1 MQRIATA
8 ALLIII
14 SKATFAGSIEGELL
28 KNNLT
33 VQDPPTGGITYEKLH
48 LGSYQVTINGDNLS
62 ISLLPQE
69 RGREET
75 ASLEVDGFKIEG
87 TDNGEWGG
95 ELTLTPPNEP
105 SVTLLKENVV
115 SVQKSRDSIFI
126 FTGLSHMGTDA
137 GSMYELVNI
146 KTKPEVARITLL
158 PSSPKYVAFDE
169 GIAYIL
175 TYSGLLSVN
184 PSHQEPSLQIIAHKA
199 PWYRFAPN
207 SLVKQG
213 DSFLIGM
220 HSGVTVVKSNVYG
233 TSEIKFYG
241 R

>member
-14 SKATFAGSIEGELL
+14 SKATLAGSIEVELL

-48 LGSYQVTINGDNLS
+48 LGSYQATTNGEKLS
-62 ISLLPQE
+62 INLLPHERDQE
-69 RGREET
+69 EP
-75 ASLEVDGFKIEG
+75 ASLEIDGFKIEG
-87 TDNGEWGG
+87 RDNGEGG
-95 ELTLTPPNEP
+95 GQLTLTPPNEAP
-105 SVTLLKENVV
+105 VILLKENVV
-115 SVQKSRDSIFI
+115 SIQKAQDSIFI

-137 GSMYELVNI
+137 GVMYELVNI
-146 KTKPEVARITLL
+146 KTKPELVRVTLL

-169 GIAYIL
+169 GIAYIV

-184 PSHQEPSLQIIAHKA
+184 PSHQEPSLQVIAHKA

-213 DSFLIGM
+213 DSFVIGM
-220 HSGVTVVKSNVYG
+220 HSGVTVVKSNAYG
-233 TSEIKFYG
+233 TSDVNFYG
-241 R
+241 K